1 MRCPVLLLLVTRV
14 AWVCSGNIHVGA
26 AQSPTAPDDGSARQD
41 PGAPGLVQTNSPRK
55 VPGHPDHDSNSSPCP
70 DPCAPPD
77 PNSSPCPDPCAP
89 PDPDSSPCLDPCAP
103 PDPDSSPCLDP
114 CPAQAAPSILD
125 IFPQDLLTSR
135 CSESFSTLNQTS
147 PLCSF

>member
-14 AWVCSGNIHVGA
+14 AWVSSGNIHVGA

-55 VPGHPDHDSNSSPCP
+55 VPGHPAPDPNSNSSPCP
-70 DPCAPPD
+70 DP
-77 PNSSPCPDPCAP
+77 
-89 PDPDSSPCLDPCAP
+89 
-103 PDPDSSPCLDP
+103 DP

-135 CSESFSTLNQTS
+135 CSESFSTLNQNG
-147 PLCSF
+147 

>member
-26 AQSPTAPDDGSARQD
+26 AQSPTAPDDGSARQT

-77 PNSSPCPDPCAP
+77 P
-89 PDPDSSPCLDPCAP
+89 DSGPCLD
-103 PDPDSSPCLDP
+103 L

-135 CSESFSTLNQTS
+135 CSESFPTLNQTC